1 MCIEIF
7 FLDNVGSPYL
17 GKKKNIK
24 SNIKKKINVKGSN
37 WKKKIDGTKK
47 EKGFNLSH
55 DLTIQSLMFA
65 RKRDQYLSTIQTQ
78 SL

>member
-1 MCIEIF
+1 MRVEIL

-17 GKKKNIK
+17 GKKKKKHQVQYKKRQCERIK
-24 SNIKKKINVKGSN
+24 L
-37 WKKKIDGTKK
+37 KKKIDGTKK
-47 EKGFNLSH
+47 EKGFNLFL
-55 DLTIQSLMFA
+55 DLAIQSLMFA

>member
-1 MCIEIF
+1 MRVEIL

-17 GKKKNIK
+17 GKKKKNIK
-24 SNIKKKINVKGSN
+24 SNIKKDNVKGSN
-37 WKKKIDGTKK
+37 WKKKLMEQKK
-47 EKGFNLSH
+47 EKGFNLSP

-65 RKRDQYLSTIQTQ
+65 RKRDQYLSIIQTQ

>member
-1 MCIEIF
+1 MRIEIC

-17 GKKKNIK
+17 GKKKKNIK
-24 SNIKKKINVKGSN
+24 SNIKKKSM
-37 WKKKIDGTKK
+37 WKDQIEKKIIGTKK
-47 EKGFNLSH
+47 KGFNLSH

-65 RKRDQYLSTIQTQ
+65 RKRDQYIQTQ